1 MAEPMR
7 AVVPDEEVSDLPTAQ
22 RQIVEEAA
30 HEFVFAVV
38 GRIGSGTSQV
48 AAAFKE
54 LLEQLKPS
62 FDTKILKATE
72 VIENWAKREQQ
83 PHPVRTAKRTIED
96 AQRWQDLGDEM
107 RKKTKDNSAV
117 AKGLINEIRNTRGTA
132 VQQTVVNGE
141 PVIPDGRPR
150 AYILDALRHP
160 AEVNLLRHLYQ
171 EAFVLIGVV
180 CDQDARVARLQRKF
194 ENPAGAKLDQFML
207 RDEKDNKTHGQQVA
221 KAFQLADF
229 YVDNTPD
236 RFTYTEA
243 GNVRDENPDWDIN
256 EKLQRLVRIVRH
268 EGIERPEIA
277 ETAMHHAYSA
287 QMRSACLS
295 RQVGAALVDREGNL
309 LATGTNEVPK
319 AGGGVYGEVFV
330 DGYDGNKKPEERH
343 KKPDDHRCAFQKGD
357 QKYCSSTREQNVII
371 EDIIK
376 EVAASMGEVPA
387 DKVAALRAKLKNG
400 RVGDTIEFSRAV
412 HAEMDALLSA
422 ARSGASTVGTRL
434 FVTTYPCHYC
444 ARHIISA
451 GVDEVQ
457 YIEPYFKSLASRLHS
472 DAIQQSASGWLAP
485 SQKGV
490 TVLFRPFTGV
500 APRLYRRAFLKDRDL
515 KNDDTGD
522 LRLGVPDWGT
532 PWHLRKKSYIQLE
545 AQITKVD

>member
-1 MAEPMR
+1 MAEPKKVR
-7 AVVPDEEVSDLPTAQ
+7 LQDNAPSDLPSAQ
-22 RQIVEEAA
+22 RQVVEEAA
-30 HEFVFAVV
+30 EEFVFAVV

-48 AAAFKE
+48 ATAFKD
-54 LLEQLKPS
+54 LLERQKRA
-62 FDTKILKATE
+62 FDVRVLKATE
-72 VIENWAKREQQ
+72 VIEGWAKREGL
-83 PHPVRTAKRTIED
+83 PHPNRSSPPPRTIED
-96 AQRWQDLGDEM
+96 AQSWQDLGDAM
-107 RKKTKDNSAV
+107 RKKTTDNAAV
-117 AKGLINEIRNTRGTA
+117 AKALIAEIRRARASA
-132 VQQTVVNGE
+132 VKQDVVDGE
-141 PVIPDGRPR
+141 PVMPDGNPR

-180 CDQDARVARLQRKF
+180 CDHETRKTRLERKF
-194 ENPAGAKLDQFML
+194 ANPAGAKIESFMQ
-207 RDEKDNKTHGQQVA
+207 RDEKANLTHGQQVA

-236 RFTYTEA
+236 RYTYTEN
-243 GNVRDENPDWDIN
+243 GDVRDENPEWDIN
-256 EKLQRLVRIVRH
+256 DKLQRLVRVVRH
-268 EGIERPEIA
+268 DGIERPEIS

-295 RQVGAALVDREGNL
+295 RQVGAALVDGEGNL

-319 AGGGVYGEVFV
+319 AGGGVYGEAFASEDTV
-330 DGYDGNKKPEERH
+330 
-343 KKPDDHRCAFQKGD
+343 PDDHRCAFRKGGH
-357 QKYCSSTREQNVII
+357 QFCSSTREQNVII
-371 EDIIK
+371 DDII
-376 EVAASMGEVPA
+376 GEVSASLGQVTA
-387 DKVAALRAKLKNG
+387 DKAAALRSKLKHG

-422 ARSGASTVGTRL
+422 ARSGSSTVGTRL

-457 YIEPYFKSLASRLHS
+457 YIEPYFKSLASQLHS
-472 DAIQQSASGWLAP
+472 DAIQQSATDWVPP
-485 SQKGV
+485 SKRGR

-522 LRLGVPDWGT
+522 LKISTPDWGT
-532 PWHLRKKSYIQLE
+532 PWHLRKKSYVQLE
-545 AQITKVD
+545 AQITREN

>member
-1 MAEPMR
+1 MAEAKKAELP
-7 AVVPDEEVSDLPTAQ
+7 ADQPSDLPTAQ
-22 RQIVEEAA
+22 RQVVEEAA

-48 AAAFKE
+48 ARAFKE
-54 LLEQLKPS
+54 LLERQNPA
-62 FDTKILKATE
+62 FDARILKATE
-72 VIENWAKREQQ
+72 VIEGWADREAQ
-83 PHPVRTAKRTIED
+83 PHPIRTGDRTIVD

-107 RKKTKDNSAV
+107 RKKTKDNTAV
-117 AKGLINEIRNTRGTA
+117 AKGLIAQIRNARGTA
-132 VQQTVVNGE
+132 VKQAVVNGE
-141 PVIPDGRPR
+141 PVMPDGTPR

-180 CDQDARVARLQRKF
+180 CDQDMRVKRLAKKF
-194 ENPAGAKLDQFML
+194 ENPALGSLQSFMQ
-207 RDEKDNKTHGQQVA
+207 RDEKDNLTHGQQVA

-236 RFTYTEA
+236 RFTYTET
-243 GNVRDENPDWDIN
+243 GDVRDENPEWDIN
-256 EKLQRLVRIVRH
+256 DKLQRLVHIVRH
-268 EGIERPEIA
+268 DGIERPEIA

-295 RQVGAALVDREGNL
+295 RQVGAALVDREGKL

-319 AGGGVYGEVFV
+319 AGGGVYGESFERE
-330 DGYDGNKKPEERH
+330 DGKAH
-343 KKPDDHRCAFQKGD
+343 DDHRCAFQKWD
-357 QKYCSSTREQNVII
+357 HKFCSSTREQNVII
-371 EDIIK
+371 DDIIR
-376 EVAASMGEVPA
+376 EVSSSLGKVEP
-387 DKVAALRAKLKNG
+387 DKVAALRSKLKNG

-422 ARSGASTVGTRL
+422 ARSGVSTVGTRL

-457 YIEPYFKSLASRLHS
+457 YIEPYFKSLASLLHS
-472 DAIQQSASGWLAP
+472 DAIQQSATNWIPP
-485 SQKGV
+485 SKQGK
-490 TVLFRPFTGV
+490 TLLFRPFTGV

-522 LRLGVPDWGT
+522 LRISVPDWGT

-545 AQITKVD
+545 AQITKAD

>member
-1 MAEPMR
+1 MAEPMP
-7 AVVPDEEVSDLPTAQ
+7 AALPDDGPSEQPSAQ
-22 RQIVEEAA
+22 RQVVEEAA

-48 AAAFKE
+48 ATAFKE
-54 LLEQLKPS
+54 LLERQNPP
-62 FDTKILKATE
+62 FDTRILKATE
-72 VIENWAKREQQ
+72 VIENWAKREGQT
-83 PHPVRTAKRTIED
+83 HPVRTGPRTIDD

-107 RKKTKDNSAV
+107 RKKTRDNSAV
-117 AKGLINEIRNTRGTA
+117 AKGLITEVRNARGTA
-132 VQQTVVNGE
+132 VKQTVVNGE
-141 PVIPDGRPR
+141 PVIPDGKPR

-194 ENPAGAKLDQFML
+194 GNPAKAKLDPFMQ

-236 RFTYTEA
+236 RFTYTETGA
-243 GNVRDENPDWDIN
+243 IRDENPDWDIN
-256 EKLQRLVRIVRH
+256 DKLQRLVRIVRH
-268 EGIERPEIA
+268 DGIERPEIA

-319 AGGGVYGEVFV
+319 AGGGVYGESFPTE
-330 DGYDGNKKPEERH
+330 DRKR
-343 KKPDDHRCAFQKGD
+343 DDHRCAFQKGD

-376 EVAASMGEVPA
+376 EVSSSIGEVAA
-387 DKVAALRAKLKNG
+387 DKVAVLRSKLKNG

-472 DAIQQSASGWLAP
+472 DAIQQSASNWIPP
-485 SQKGV
+485 SKQGQ
-490 TVLFRPFTGV
+490 TLLFRPFTGV

-515 KNDDTGD
+515 KNDDTGN
-522 LRLGVPDWGT
+522 LWIGAPDWGT
-532 PWHLRKKSYIQLE
+532 PWHLRKKSYVQLE
-545 AQITKVD
+545 AQITKTD

>member
-1 MAEPMR
+1 MAELKAALR
-7 AVVPDEEVSDLPTAQ
+7 EEVPTDLPNAEKQ
-22 RQIVEEAA
+22 VVDEAA
-30 HEFVFAVV
+30 HEFVFGVV
-38 GRIGSGTSQV
+38 GHIGSGTSEV
-48 AAAFKE
+48 ARSFKE
-54 LLEQLKPS
+54 LLERQKPA

-72 VIENWAKREQQ
+72 VIEGWAKREGLA
-83 PHPVRTAKRTIED
+83 HPSRSASRTID
-96 AQRWQDLGDEM
+96 IAQRWQDLGDEM
-107 RKKTKDNSAV
+107 RRKTKDNSAV
-117 AKGLINEIRNTRGTA
+117 AKALISEIRNARGVA
-132 VQQTVVNGE
+132 VRQEVVNGE
-141 PVIPDGRPR
+141 PVMPDGQPR

-171 EAFVLIGVV
+171 EAFVLIAVV
-180 CDQDARVARLQRKF
+180 CDQDARLLRLEKKF
-194 ENPAGAKLDQFML
+194 GNPERAKLLDFMR
-207 RDEKDNKTHGQQVA
+207 RDEKANFIHGQQVA

-236 RFTYTEA
+236 RFIYTET
-243 GNVRDENPDWDIN
+243 GQKRSENPEWDIN
-256 EKLQRLVRIVRH
+256 DRLQRLVRIVRH
-268 EGIERPEIA
+268 DGIERPEIS

-295 RQVGAALVDREGNL
+295 RQVGAALVDRNGNL

-319 AGGGVYGEVFV
+319 AGGGVYGEAFTGE
-330 DGYDGNKKPEERH
+330 DGIPE
-343 KKPDDHRCAFQKGD
+343 DHRCAFRPD
-357 QKYCSSTREQNVII
+357 KYCSSTREQNVII
-371 EDIIK
+371 EDIIN
-376 EVAASMGEVPA
+376 EVASLGAIA
-387 DKVAALRAKLKNG
+387 KDKAAELRFKLKNG

-472 DAIQQSASGWLAP
+472 DAIQQSLTDWKPP
-485 SQKGV
+485 SKKGR
-490 TVLFRPFTGV
+490 TLLFRPFTGV

-522 LRLGVPDWGT
+522 LKISAPDWGT
-532 PWHLRKKSYIQLE
+532 PWHLRKKSYVQLE
-545 AQITKVD
+545 AQITRAD

>member
-1 MAEPMR
+1 MAEQIR
-7 AVVPDEEVSDLPTAQ
+7 AALADDEPSDLPTAQ

-48 AAAFKE
+48 ARAFKE
-54 LLEQLKPS
+54 LLERQNPS
-62 FDTKILKATE
+62 FDTRILKATE
-72 VIENWAKREQQ
+72 VIENWAKRVSQQ
-83 PHPVRTAKRTIED
+83 HPARTGARTIDD

-117 AKGLINEIRNTRGTA
+117 AKGLIAEIRNARGAA
-132 VQQTVVNGE
+132 VKQEVVNGE
-141 PVIPDGRPR
+141 PVVPDGTPR

-180 CDQDARVARLQRKF
+180 CDQEVRLARLEKKF
-194 ENPAGAKLDQFML
+194 QSPTGASLDSFMQ
-207 RDEKDNKTHGQQVA
+207 RDEKDNRTHGQQVA

-236 RFTYTEA
+236 RFTYTETGA
-243 GNVRDENPDWDIN
+243 IRDENPLWDIN
-256 EKLQRLVRIVRH
+256 DKLQRLVRIVRH
-268 EGIERPEIA
+268 DGIERPEIA

-319 AGGGVYGEVFV
+319 AGGGVYGEGFER
-330 DGYDGNKKPEERH
+330 DDAKPR
-343 KKPDDHRCAFQKGD
+343 DDHRCAFQKGEP
-357 QKYCSSTREQNVII
+357 KYCSSTREQNVII
-371 EDIIK
+371 EDIIN
-376 EVAASMGEVPA
+376 EVSTSLGTVPP
-387 DKVAALRAKLKNG
+387 DKVAALRSKLKNG

-457 YIEPYFKSLASRLHS
+457 YIEPYFKSLAARLHS
-472 DAIQQSASGWLAP
+472 DAIQQSAKGWLPP
-485 SQKGV
+485 SQQGQ
-490 TVLFRPFTGV
+490 TLLFRPFTGV

-522 LRLGVPDWGT
+522 LWIGTPGWGT
-532 PWHLRKKSYIQLE
+532 PWHLRKKSYVQLE
-545 AQITKVD
+545 AQITKTD